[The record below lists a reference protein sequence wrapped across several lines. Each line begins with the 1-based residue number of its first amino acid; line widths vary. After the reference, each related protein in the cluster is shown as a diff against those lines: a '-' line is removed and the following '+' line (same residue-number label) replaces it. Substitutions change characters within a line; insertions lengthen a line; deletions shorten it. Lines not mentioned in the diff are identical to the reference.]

1 MYDDFYKKCNRIKAL
16 IRADYAD
23 AYHDWHEGDT
33 SLEEY
38 VRQCFRLRLN
48 HVSMINEAFTK
59 VVRNNGEEH
68 VRINK
73 VAIKELTEY
82 AVMVYNVFLEV

>member
-1 MYDDFYKKCNRIKAL
+1 MYDDFYKKCQRIKAL
-16 IRADYAD
+16 ICTDYAD
-23 AYHDWHEGDT
+23 AYHDWQEGDT

-59 VVRNNGEEH
+59 VVKDSDGEH
-68 VRINK
+68 VRIDK
-73 VAIKELTEY
+73 DAIRDLTEY
-82 AVMVYNVFLEV
+82 AVLVYNIFLEV